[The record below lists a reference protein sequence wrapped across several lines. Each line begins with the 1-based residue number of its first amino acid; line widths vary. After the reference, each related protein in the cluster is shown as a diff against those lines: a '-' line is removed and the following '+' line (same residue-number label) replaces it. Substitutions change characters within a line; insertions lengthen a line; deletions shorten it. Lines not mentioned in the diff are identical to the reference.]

1 LRCPVC
7 CFGFIGNPPLQI
19 KKSAR
24 DFVPARFKLSP
35 RMSSFEITGV
45 PVDELNLF
53 LAGAHPDP
61 FRILGP
67 HRVGDDLV
75 VRVFRPDAKE
85 VSIILPGKEKQ
96 PVAAN
101 SLRPEGFFQATLPNT
116 KRTCDYQIRLTGWDG
131 STALVRDPYCYGLIM
146 GELDLHLFAE
156 GNNLRLYEQFGA
168 HLRTID
174 GDSGTYFAVWAPNAQ
189 RVSVVGDFN
198 GWDGRVNP
206 MRRLLGSGVWELFLP
221 GVGEGAHYK
230 FEIRTPRGA
239 LLLKADPFG
248 FFSQHGK
255 ETSSM
260 VYNLAR
266 YQWSDADWM
275 RARPDQKLQNSP
287 ISIYEVHLGSWRRK
301 PDEKNRSLSY
311 LELAETLIPYVLD
324 MGYTHIELLPIAEH
338 PFEGSWGYQ
347 VTNYFAPTSRF
358 GNPDEFRHFVDKCH
372 QAGIGVIMDWV
383 PAHFP
388 KDIHALAEFDGTDL
402 YEHAD
407 PRQGEHQDW
416 GTLIFNFGR
425 NEVRNFLIGNALFW
439 LDKYHIDGLRVDAV
453 ASMLYLDYS
462 RKAGEWIPNAF
473 GGRENLDAVHFLK
486 RFNEVCYEQFPGI
499 MTIAEEST
507 AWPGVS
513 RPTYLGGLGFGFK
526 WNMGWMHDFLHYMS
540 LDPIFRR
547 FHHNN
552 ITFSL
557 MYAFAEHFVLVLSH
571 DEVVHGK
578 RSLLNKMPGDEW
590 QQFANLRM
598 FYAWMYAHPGKKLLF
613 MGSEFGQRREWNH
626 DGQLDW
632 DLMELPKHDGVRRLV
647 QHLNYVYKNEPAL
660 WECDDTHEGFEWIDF
675 HDSENSVV
683 AFLRR
688 SRDESII
695 VFAVN
700 ATPMARHGYRLGVPG
715 AGFYRELI
723 NTDAETYGGS
733 NIGNM
738 GGFAAEDFPWQGR
751 THSLLISLPPL
762 ATIAFKLEKSDAS

>member
-1 LRCPVC
+1 
-7 CFGFIGNPPLQI
+7 
-19 KKSAR
+19 
-24 DFVPARFKLSP
+24 
-35 RMSSFEITGV
+35 MSSFEITGV
-45 PVDELNLF
+45 PVDELNVF

-67 HRVGDDLV
+67 HRLGDDLV
-75 VRVFRPDAKE
+75 VRLFRPDAKE
-85 VSIILPGKEKQ
+85 VAIILEGKEQ
-96 PVAAN
+96 RFAADR
-101 SLRPEGFFQATLPNT
+101 LRPEGFFQATLPET
-116 KRTCDYQIRLTGWDG
+116 KRTCSYEIHLTAWDG
-131 STALVRDPYCYGLIM
+131 STAVVRDPYCYGLIM
-146 GELDLHLFAE
+146 GEVDLHLFAE
-156 GNNLRLYEQFGA
+156 GNHLRLYDQFGA
-168 HLRTID
+168 HLRKIGDDD
-174 GDSGTYFAVWAPNAQ
+174 GVYFAVWAPNAQ

-248 FFSQHGK
+248 LFSQHGK
-255 ETSSM
+255 ETSSL
-260 VYNLAR
+260 VYNLDR
-266 YQWSDADWM
+266 YQWSDREWM
-275 RARPDQKLQNSP
+275 EARPARKLQTSP
-287 ISIYEVHLGSWRRK
+287 ISIYEVHLGSWRRRA
-301 PDEKNRSLSY
+301 DEQNRSLSY
-311 LELAETLIPYVLD
+311 LELSETLIPYVLE
-324 MGYTHIELLPIAEH
+324 MGYTHIELMPIAEH

-358 GNPDEFRHFVDKCH
+358 GTPDEFRHFVDACH

-388 KDIHALAEFDGTDL
+388 KDAHALAEFDGTDL

-486 RFNEVCYEQFPGI
+486 RFNEVCYERFPGI

-507 AWPGVS
+507 AWPGVTQ
-513 RPTYLGGLGFGFK
+513 PTYLGGLGFGFK
-526 WNMGWMHDFLHYMS
+526 WNMGWMHDFLHYMA

-547 FHHNN
+547 FHHNS

-598 FYAWMYAHPGKKLLF
+598 FLAWMYAHPGKKLLF
-613 MGSEFGQRREWNH
+613 MGGEFGQRREWNH
-626 DGQLDW
+626 DGELDW
-632 DLMELPKHDGVRRLV
+632 ELTNLPKHDGLRRLV
-647 QHLNYVYKNEPAL
+647 QHLNYVYKKEAAL
-660 WECDDTHEGFEWIDF
+660 WDCDDTHEGFEWIDF

-683 AFLRR
+683 AFMRR
-688 SRDESII
+688 SRDGGAI

-700 ATPMARHGYRLGVPG
+700 ATPMVRHGYRLGVPV
-715 AGFYRELI
+715 AGFYREII

-733 NIGNM
+733 NVGNM
-738 GGFAAEDFPWQGR
+738 GGFDAEDFPWQGR
-751 THSLLISLPPL
+751 THSLMISLPPL
-762 ATIAFKLEKSDAS
+762 AVVAFKLEG

>member
-1 LRCPVC
+1 
-7 CFGFIGNPPLQI
+7 
-19 KKSAR
+19 
-24 DFVPARFKLSP
+24 
-35 RMSSFEITGV
+35 MSSFEITGV
-45 PVDELNLF
+45 PVDELNVF

-75 VRVFRPDAKE
+75 VRVFRPDAQE
-85 VSIILPGKEKQ
+85 VSVVVHRKAEQ
-96 PVAAN
+96 VFSADR
-101 SLRPEGFFQATLPNT
+101 LRPEGFFQATLPGM
-116 KRTCDYQIRLTGWDG
+116 KRDVDYHVQVTGWDG
-131 STALVRDPYCYGLIM
+131 STTLVRDPYAYGLIM
-146 GELDLHLFAE
+146 GEVDLHLFSE
-156 GNNLRLYEQFGA
+156 GNHLQLYEQFGA
-168 HLRTID
+168 HLRKIGDTD
-174 GDSGTYFAVWAPNAQ
+174 GVYFAVWAPNAQ

-206 MRRLLGSGVWELFLP
+206 MRRLLASGVWELFLP
-221 GVGEGAHYK
+221 GVSEGAHYK

-260 VYNLAR
+260 VYNLDR
-266 YQWSDADWM
+266 YQWSDRDWM
-275 RARPDQKLQNSP
+275 KRRPQQKLQTSP
-287 ISIYEVHLGSWRRK
+287 ISIYEVHLGSWRRR
-301 PDEKNRSLSY
+301 PDEGNRALSY
-311 LELAETLIPYVLD
+311 LELADALISYVLE

-347 VTNYFAPTSRF
+347 VTNYYAPTSRF

-372 QAGIGVIMDWV
+372 QAGLGVIMDWV

-473 GGRENLDAVHFLK
+473 GGRENLDAVYFLK
-486 RFNEVCYEQFPGI
+486 RFNEVCYERFPGI

-526 WNMGWMHDFLHYMS
+526 WNMGWMHDFLHYMA

-547 FHHNN
+547 FHHNS

-557 MYAFAEHFVLVLSH
+557 MYAFAEHFILVLSH

-598 FYAWMYAHPGKKLLF
+598 FLAWMYGHPGKKLLF
-613 MGSEFGQRREWNH
+613 MGGEFGQRREWNH
-626 DGQLDW
+626 DSQLDW
-632 DLMELPKHDGVRRLV
+632 DLLTQPKHDGLRRLV
-647 QHLNYVYKNEPAL
+647 QHLNYVYKSEPAL
-660 WECDDTHEGFEWIDF
+660 WDCDDTHEGFEWIDF

-683 AFLRR
+683 AFMRR
-688 SRDESII
+688 SRDAGII
-695 VFAVN
+695 VFVVN
-700 ATPMARHGYRLGVPG
+700 ATPVVRQGYRLGVPV
-715 AGFYRELI
+715 AGFYREII
-723 NTDAETYGGS
+723 NTDAETYGGG
-733 NIGNM
+733 NVGNM
-738 GGFAAEDFPWQGR
+738 GGFEAENFPWQGR
-751 THSLLISLPPL
+751 THSLMISLPPL
-762 ATIAFKLEKSDAS
+762 ATVAFKLEG

>member
-1 LRCPVC
+1 
-7 CFGFIGNPPLQI
+7 
-19 KKSAR
+19 
-24 DFVPARFKLSP
+24 
-35 RMSSFEITGV
+35 MSSFEITGL
-45 PVDELNLF
+45 PVDELNVF

-85 VSIILPGKEKQ
+85 VSIVVRGKEDQ
-96 PVAAN
+96 SFVADC
-101 SLRPEGFFQATLPNT
+101 LRPEGFFQATLPGA
-116 KRTCDYQIRLTGWDG
+116 KRDIDYRVHLTGWDE
-131 STALVRDPYCYGLIM
+131 STATVRDPYSYGLII
-146 GELDLHLFAE
+146 GEVDLHLFAE
-156 GNNLRLYEQFGA
+156 GNHQQLYEHFGA
-168 HLRTID
+168 HLRRI
-174 GDSGTYFAVWAPNAQ
+174 GDTEGVYFAVWAPNAQ

-221 GVGEGAHYK
+221 QVGEGAHYK

-260 VYNLAR
+260 VYNLDR
-266 YQWSDADWM
+266 YKWSDRDWM
-275 RARPDQKLQNSP
+275 KARPERKLQSSP

-301 PDEKNRSLSY
+301 AEEKNRSLSY
-311 LELAETLIPYVLD
+311 LELSETLIPYVVE
-324 MGYTHIELLPIAEH
+324 MGYTHIELMPVAEH

-347 VTNYFAPTSRF
+347 VTNYYAPTSRF
-358 GNPDEFRHFVDKCH
+358 GTPDEFRHFVDKCH

-473 GGRENLDAVHFLK
+473 GGRENLDAVYFLK
-486 RFNEVCYEQFPGI
+486 RFNEVCYERFPGI

-507 AWPGVS
+507 AWPGVTQ
-513 RPTYLGGLGFGFK
+513 PTYLGGLGFGFK
-526 WNMGWMHDFLHYMS
+526 WNMGWMHDFLHYMA

-547 FHHNN
+547 FHHNS

-557 MYAFAEHFVLVLSH
+557 MYAFAEHFILVLSH

-578 RSLLNKMPGDEW
+578 RALINKMPGDEW

-598 FYAWMYAHPGKKLLF
+598 FFAWMYGHPGKKLLF
-613 MGSEFGQRREWNH
+613 MGGEFGQRREWNH
-626 DGQLDW
+626 DRELDW
-632 DLMELPKHDGVRRLV
+632 DLMSEPKHDGLRRLV

-660 WECDDTHEGFEWIDF
+660 WDCDDTHEGFEWIDF

-683 AFLRR
+683 AFMRR
-688 SRDESII
+688 SRDGGTI

-700 ATPMARHGYRLGVPG
+700 ATPVVRHGYRLGVPT
-715 AGFYRELI
+715 AGFYREII

-733 NIGNM
+733 NVGNM
-738 GGFAAEDFPWQGR
+738 GGFEAEDFAWQGR
-751 THSLLISLPPL
+751 THSLMISLPPL
-762 ATIAFKLEKSDAS
+762 AAVAFKLESGEIHSA

>member
-1 LRCPVC
+1 
-7 CFGFIGNPPLQI
+7 
-19 KKSAR
+19 
-24 DFVPARFKLSP
+24 
-35 RMSSFEITGV
+35 MSSFEITGL
-45 PVDELNLF
+45 PVDELNVF

-67 HRVGDDLV
+67 HRVGDNLV

-85 VSIILPGKEKQ
+85 VSIILPGEEEQ
-96 PVAAN
+96 RFVADR
-101 SLRPEGFFQATLPNT
+101 LRPEGFFQATLPGM
-116 KRTCDYQIRLTGWDG
+116 KRDVDYRIHLTGWDE
-131 STALVRDPYCYGLIM
+131 STALVRDPYAYGLIM
-146 GELDLHLFAE
+146 GEVDLHLFAE
-156 GNNLRLYEQFGA
+156 GNHLQIYEKFGA
-168 HLRTID
+168 HRRTI
-174 GDSGTYFAVWAPNAQ
+174 GEAGGVYFAVWAPNAQ

-230 FEIRTPRGA
+230 FEIRTPLGA
-239 LLLKADPFG
+239 LLLKSDPFG
-248 FFSQHGK
+248 LFSQHGVQ
-255 ETSSM
+255 TSSM
-260 VYNLAR
+260 VYDLDR
-266 YQWSDADWM
+266 YQWSDREWM
-275 RARPDQKLQNSP
+275 EARPGRQLHTSAV
-287 ISIYEVHLGSWRRK
+287 SIYEVHLGSWRRK
-301 PDEKNRSLSY
+301 ADEGNRSLSY
-311 LELAETLIPYVLD
+311 LELSETLIPYVLE
-324 MGYTHIELLPIAEH
+324 MGYTHIELMPVAEH

-347 VTNYFAPTSRF
+347 VTNYYAPTSRF
-358 GNPDEFRHFVDKCH
+358 GTPDEFRHFIDKCH

-388 KDIHALAEFDGTDL
+388 KDAHALAEFDGTDL

-462 RKAGEWIPNAF
+462 RKGGEWIPNAF
-473 GGRENLDAVHFLK
+473 GGRENLEAVYFLK
-486 RFNEVCYEQFPGI
+486 RFNEVCYERFPGI
-499 MTIAEEST
+499 MTVAEEST

-513 RPTYLGGLGFGFK
+513 RPTHLGGLGFGFK

-547 FHHNN
+547 YHHNN

-557 MYAFAEHFVLVLSH
+557 MYAFQEHFVLVLSH
-571 DEVVHGK
+571 DEVVYGK
-578 RSLLNKMPGDEW
+578 RSLISKMPGDEW

-598 FYAWMYAHPGKKLLF
+598 FYAWMYGHPGKKLLF
-613 MGSEFGQRREWNH
+613 MGGEFGQRREWNH
-626 DGQLDW
+626 DRELDW
-632 DLMELPKHDGVRRLV
+632 DLIALPRHDGLRRLV

-660 WECDDTHEGFEWIDF
+660 WELDDTHEGFEWVDF
-675 HDSENSVV
+675 HDAENSVV

-688 SRDESII
+688 SRDGDVI

-700 ATPMARHGYRLGVPG
+700 ATPLVRNGYRLGVPG
-715 AGFYRELI
+715 AGFYREII

-733 NIGNM
+733 NVGNM
-738 GGFAAEDFPWQGR
+738 GGFEAADFPWQGR
-751 THSLLISLPPL
+751 THSLMISLPPL
-762 ATIAFKLEKSDAS
+762 ATVAFKLEGGGSRAS

>member
-1 LRCPVC
+1 
-7 CFGFIGNPPLQI
+7 
-19 KKSAR
+19 
-24 DFVPARFKLSP
+24 
-35 RMSSFEITGV
+35 MSSFEITGV
-45 PVDELNLF
+45 PIDELQAF

-61 FRILGP
+61 FGILGP
-67 HRVGDDLV
+67 HLMGDDLV
-75 VRVFRPDAKE
+75 IRLFRPDAKE
-85 VSIILPGKEKQ
+85 ATIVLGGEEEQRFPADRIH
-96 PVAAN
+96 AA
-101 SLRPEGFFQATLPNT
+101 GFFQAVLPGA
-116 KRTCDYQIRLTGWDG
+116 KRDADYRVHLMGWDG
-131 STALVRDPYCYGLIM
+131 STAMVRDPYSYGIIM
-146 GELDLHLFAE
+146 GDIDLHLFSE
-156 GNNLRLYEQFGA
+156 GNHLQIYEKFGA
-168 HLRTID
+168 HLRMV
-174 GDSGTYFAVWAPNAQ
+174 GDAAGVYFAVWAPNAQ

-221 GVGEGAHYK
+221 DVGEGAHYK

-239 LLLKADPFG
+239 LLLKADPFAL
-248 FFSQHGK
+248 FNQHGK
-255 ETSSM
+255 ETSSL
-260 VYNLAR
+260 VYNLDR
-266 YQWSDADWM
+266 YQWSDQKWM
-275 RARPDQKLQNSP
+275 EARPARKQPTSP
-287 ISIYEVHLGSWRRK
+287 LSIYEVHLGSWKRK
-301 PDEKNRSLSY
+301 VEEGNRSLSY
-311 LELAETLIPYVLD
+311 LELSETLLSYVIE
-324 MGYTHIELLPIAEH
+324 MGYTHIELMPIAEH

-358 GNPDEFRHFVDKCH
+358 GTPDEFRHFVDKFH

-388 KDIHALAEFDGTDL
+388 KDVHGLAEFDGTDL

-473 GGRENLDAVHFLK
+473 GGRENLEAVFFLK
-486 RFNEVCYEQFPGI
+486 RFNEVCYERFPGI

-526 WNMGWMHDFLHYMS
+526 WNMGWMHDFLHYMA

-557 MYAFAEHFVLVLSH
+557 MYAFQEHFVLVLSH

-578 RSLLNKMPGDEW
+578 GSLINKMPGDEW

-598 FYAWMYAHPGKKLLF
+598 FYAWMYGHPGKKLLF
-613 MGSEFGQRREWNH
+613 MGGELGQRREWNH
-626 DGQLDW
+626 DRELDW
-632 DLMELPKHDGVRRLV
+632 ELLELPRHDGLRRLV

-660 WECDDTHEGFEWIDF
+660 WDQDDSYEGFEWIDF
-675 HDSENSVV
+675 HDADNSVV
-683 AFLRR
+683 AFMRR
-688 SRDESII
+688 SRGGDVI

-700 ATPMARHGYRLGVPG
+700 ATPLPRHGYRLGVPS
-715 AGFYRELI
+715 AGFYEEII

-738 GGFAAEDFPWQGR
+738 GGFEAEDFPWQGR
-751 THSLLISLPPL
+751 THSLMISLPPL
-762 ATIAFKLEKSDAS
+762 ATVAFKCAG

>member
-1 LRCPVC
+1 
-7 CFGFIGNPPLQI
+7 
-19 KKSAR
+19 
-24 DFVPARFKLSP
+24 
-35 RMSSFEITGV
+35 MSSFEITGV
-45 PVDELNLF
+45 PVDELNVF

-85 VSIILPGKEKQ
+85 VAIILEGKEQ
-96 PVAAN
+96 RFAADR
-101 SLRPEGFFQATLPNT
+101 LRPEGFFQATLPET
-116 KRTCDYQIRLTGWDG
+116 KRTCSYQIHLTGWDG
-131 STALVRDPYCYGLIM
+131 STAVVRDPYCYGLIM
-146 GELDLHLFAE
+146 GEVDLHLFAE
-156 GNNLRLYEQFGA
+156 GNHLRLYDQFGA
-168 HLRTID
+168 HLRKIGDDD
-174 GDSGTYFAVWAPNAQ
+174 GVYFAVWAPNAQ

-248 FFSQHGK
+248 LFSQHGK

-260 VYNLAR
+260 VYNLDR
-266 YQWSDADWM
+266 YQWSDREWM
-275 RARPDQKLQNSP
+275 EARPARKLQTSP
-287 ISIYEVHLGSWRRK
+287 ISIYEVHLGSWRRRA
-301 PDEKNRSLSY
+301 DEQNRSLSY
-311 LELAETLIPYVLD
+311 LELSETLIPYVLE
-324 MGYTHIELLPIAEH
+324 MGYTHIELMPIAEH

-358 GNPDEFRHFVDKCH
+358 GTPDEFRHFVDACH

-388 KDIHALAEFDGTDL
+388 KDAHALAEFDGTDL

-425 NEVRNFLIGNALFW
+425 NEVRNFLIANALFW

-462 RKAGEWIPNAF
+462 RKAGEWIANAF
-473 GGRENLDAVHFLK
+473 GGRENLDAVFFLK
-486 RFNEVCYEQFPGI
+486 RFNEVCYERFPGI

-507 AWPGVS
+507 AWPGVTQ
-513 RPTYLGGLGFGFK
+513 PTYLGGLGFGFK
-526 WNMGWMHDFLHYMS
+526 WNMGWMHDFLHYMA

-547 FHHNN
+547 FHHNS

-557 MYAFAEHFVLVLSH
+557 MYAYAEHFVLVLSH

-598 FYAWMYAHPGKKLLF
+598 FLAWMYGHPGKKLLF
-613 MGSEFGQRREWNH
+613 MGGEFGQRREWNH
-626 DGQLDW
+626 DRELDW
-632 DLMELPKHDGVRRLV
+632 ELTNLPKHDGLRRLV
-647 QHLNYVYKNEPAL
+647 QHLNYVYKNEAAL
-660 WECDDTHEGFEWIDF
+660 WDCDDTHEGFEWIDF

-683 AFLRR
+683 AFMRR
-688 SRDESII
+688 SRDGGVI

-700 ATPMARHGYRLGVPG
+700 ATPMVRHGYRLGVPL
-715 AGFYRELI
+715 AGFYREII

-738 GGFAAEDFPWQGR
+738 GGFEAEDFPWQGR
-751 THSLLISLPPL
+751 THSLMISLPPL
-762 ATIAFKLEKSDAS
+762 AVVAFKLEV